1 MSLSSASPYSVVKIR
16 QRGQY
21 LAGAL
26 SGPLRSEI
34 GTNMEAAERTISQI
48 LTEQIRYNI
57 PAYQRPYSWEKT
69 NVEQLLDDVWDSY
82 EANDAEYFIGSLI
95 TIERE
100 KGRLYDVVDGQQR
113 LTTLNLIFSRLRD
126 AVDEPAK
133 SELGRRVLPR
143 NALTGE
149 EETPRLTLRQRDQ
162 NFFRKYVLAG
172 EPVPEAARSDVVKDQ
187 DAPKQRIVEN
197 LETIDA
203 FIAQRDQKTL
213 KLFANYLLSKVYVV
227 FVTTASWQS
236 AYRLFNV
243 LNARGMALTNA
254 DLIKNLLFAELGG
267 ESTRSGELDEA
278 WLELEEQIGI
288 ERLDQFLAHHRSS
301 AVATKARKSLHEEF
315 GPLIEAA
322 ATPFAFLEELN
333 TSARNYLRILRC
345 DFTAPAARRAL
356 RSLQRVAFE
365 EWIPPLLAYLNKPVA
380 DLLEQEFIDL
390 LERITYQ
397 NWIRRLAFT
406 ARLTAYFQLIT
417 AIRAGKNADEIRAIF
432 RANANDDEFRTL
444 LDGDVYGRPFAQAV
458 LLRLEEADQDESV
471 SKDFGGKITIEHVL
485 PQALKDASW
494 RERFT
499 DDEHRLWLHRL
510 GNLALLAGIK
520 NYKAQYFPFERKKK
534 IYAERN
540 NRVSF
545 DTTKPILSTEEW
557 TKDQLHARQIDLLE
571 RAIQVWSISPAA
583 AA

>member
-1 MSLSSASPYSVVKIR
+1 
-16 QRGQY
+16 
-21 LAGAL
+21 
-26 SGPLRSEI
+26 
-34 GTNMEAAERTISQI
+34 MEAAERTISQI
-48 LTEQIRYNI
+48 LTEQIRYEI
-57 PAYQRPYSWEKT
+57 PAYQRPYSWEKG
-69 NVEQLLDDVWDSY
+69 NVEQLIDDVWEAF
-82 EANDAEYFIGSLI
+82 EANDEEYFIGSLI

-126 AVDEPAK
+126 GVDEPAK

-162 NFFRKYVLAG
+162 SFFRRYVLAG
-172 EPVPEAARSDVVKDQ
+172 ETVPEAVRKEVAKEQ
-187 DAPKQRIVEN
+187 DAPKQRIIEN
-197 LETIDA
+197 LEAIDS
-203 FIAQRDQKTL
+203 FIAQHNQKTL
-213 KLFANYLLSKVYVV
+213 KLFANYLLSRVYVV

-243 LNARGMALTNA
+243 LNARGMALSNA
-254 DLIKNLLFAELGG
+254 DLIKNMLFARLGG
-267 ESTRSGELDEA
+267 NAARSSDLDEA

-288 ERLDQFLAHHRSS
+288 ERLDQFMAHHRSS
-301 AVATKARKSLHEEF
+301 IVATKARKALHEEF
-315 GPLIEAA
+315 EPLIETAA
-322 ATPFAFLEELN
+322 SPFTFLDEVN
-333 TSARNYLRILRC
+333 TSARNYLRVLRNE
-345 DFTAPAARRAL
+345 FEVPAARRAV
-356 RSLQRVAFE
+356 RSLKRVAFE
-365 EWIPPLLAYLNKPVA
+365 EWIPPLLAFLNRPVA
-380 DLLEQEFIDL
+380 DMPEGEFIDL

-417 AIRAGKNADEIRAIF
+417 AIRAGKNADDIRAIF
-432 RANANDDEFRTL
+432 RANANDDEFRSL
-444 LDGDVYGRPFAQAV
+444 LDGEVYGRPFAQAV

-471 SKDFGGKITIEHVL
+471 TKDFGGKITIEHVL
-485 PQALKDASW
+485 PQALKDAYW

-520 NYKAQYFPFERKKK
+520 NYKAQYFPFDRKKK

-545 DTTKPILSTEEW
+545 DTTKPILSADDW
-557 TKDQLHARQIDLLE
+557 TKDLLTTRQADLVD
-571 RAIQVWSISPAA
+571 RAQRIWSVNA
-583 AA
+583 

>member
-1 MSLSSASPYSVVKIR
+1 
-16 QRGQY
+16 
-21 LAGAL
+21 
-26 SGPLRSEI
+26 
-34 GTNMEAAERTISQI
+34 MEAAERTISQI
-48 LTEQIRYNI
+48 LTEQIRYEI
-57 PAYQRPYSWEKT
+57 PAYQRPYSWEKG
-69 NVEQLLDDVWDSY
+69 NVEQLLDDVWEAY

-162 NFFRKYVLAG
+162 GFFRRYVLAG
-172 EPVPEAARSDVVKDQ
+172 DAIPKAVVDDIAKEQ

-197 LETIDA
+197 LEAINA
-203 FIAQRDQKTL
+203 FIAQHDQTTL

-243 LNARGMALTNA
+243 LNARGMALSNA
-254 DLIKNLLFAELGG
+254 DLIKNMHFAQLGG
-267 ESTRSGELDEA
+267 NSPRSSDLDDA
-278 WLELEEQIGI
+278 WLELGEQIGI

-301 AVATKARKSLHEEF
+301 VIAIKARKSLHEEF
-315 GPLIEAA
+315 EPLIGAA
-322 ATPFAFLEELN
+322 SSPFTFLDELN
-333 TSARNYLRILRC
+333 TSARNYLRIQRNA
-345 DFTAPAARRAL
+345 FEAPAARRAI

-380 DLLEQEFIDL
+380 GLAEHEFIDL

-417 AIRAGKNADEIRAIF
+417 AIRAGKTADDIRAIF
-432 RANANDDEFRTL
+432 RANANDDEFQTL
-444 LDGDVYGRPFAQAV
+444 LDGEVYGRPFAQAV

-471 SKDFGGKITIEHVL
+471 TKDFGGKITIEHVL
-485 PQALKDASW
+485 PQALKEPYW
-494 RERFT
+494 RERFS

-520 NYKAQYFPFERKKK
+520 NYKAQYFAFERKKK
-534 IYAERN
+534 IYSERN

-545 DTTKPILSTEEW
+545 DTTKPILAAEHW
-557 TKDQLHARQIDLLE
+557 TKELLTKRQTELVD
-571 RAIQVWSISPAA
+571 RAWRIWSFSGTDTSSTVGPAA
-583 AA
+583 

>member
-1 MSLSSASPYSVVKIR
+1 MKAD
-16 QRGQY
+16 
-21 LAGAL
+21 
-26 SGPLRSEI
+26 
-34 GTNMEAAERTISQI
+34 ERTIGDV
-48 LTEQIRYNI
+48 LTNQIRYEI
-57 PAYQRPYSWEKT
+57 PAYQRPYSWESG
-69 NVEQLLDDVWDSY
+69 NVEQLLDDVWEAY
-82 EANDAEYFIGSLI
+82 EANDEEYFIGSLI

-100 KGRLYDVVDGQQR
+100 KGVLYDVVDGQQR

-162 NFFRKYVLAG
+162 SFFRRHVLAG
-172 EPVPEAARSDVVKDQ
+172 EAVSEAVRKEIVKEQ

-197 LETIDA
+197 LAAVDD
-203 FIAQRDQKTL
+203 FITRRDQKTL
-213 KLFANYLLSKVYVV
+213 KLFANYLLTKVYVV

-243 LNARGMALTNA
+243 LNARGMPLSNA
-254 DLIKNLLFAELGG
+254 DLIKNMLFARLGG
-267 ESTRSGELDEA
+267 DGARSTELDEA

-301 AVATKARKSLHEEF
+301 TVATKARKALHEEF
-315 GPLIEAA
+315 APLVAAA
-322 ATPFAFLEELN
+322 ATPFSFLDELN
-333 TSARNYLRILRC
+333 TSARNYLRILRNE
-345 DFTAPAARRAL
+345 FENPAARRSV
-356 RSLQRVAFE
+356 RSLRRVAFE
-365 EWIPPLLAYLNKPVA
+365 EWIPPLLAFLNKPIA
-380 DLLEQEFIDL
+380 DLPEDEFIDL

-417 AIRAGKNADEIRAIF
+417 AIRSGRSGGDIRAIF
-432 RANANDDEFRTL
+432 LANANDEEFRSL
-444 LDGDVYGRPFAQAV
+444 LDGEVYGRPFAQAV

-471 SKDFGGKITIEHVL
+471 TKDFGGKITIEHVL
-485 PQALKDASW
+485 PQTLKDAYW

-499 DDEHRLWLHRL
+499 DDDHRLWLHRL

-520 NYKAQYFPFERKKK
+520 NYKAQYFPFDRKKK

-545 DTTKPILSTEEW
+545 DTTKPILSADHW
-557 TKDQLHARQIDLLE
+557 TKDLLTARQADLVE
-571 RAIQVWSISPAA
+571 RARRIWSVHA
-583 AA
+583 

>member
-1 MSLSSASPYSVVKIR
+1 
-16 QRGQY
+16 
-21 LAGAL
+21 
-26 SGPLRSEI
+26 
-34 GTNMEAAERTISQI
+34 MEAAERTISQI
-48 LTEQIRYNI
+48 LTEQIRYEI
-57 PAYQRPYSWEKT
+57 PAYQRPYSWEKG
-69 NVEQLLDDVWDSY
+69 NVEQLLDDVWEAF
-82 EANDAEYFIGSLI
+82 EANDEEYFIGSLI

-126 AVDEPAK
+126 GVDEPAK

-162 NFFRKYVLAG
+162 NFFRRYVLAG
-172 EPVPEAARSDVVKDQ
+172 ETVPEAVRKEVAKEQ
-187 DAPKQRIVEN
+187 DAPKQRIIEN
-197 LETIDA
+197 LEAIDS
-203 FIAQRDQKTL
+203 FIAQHDQKTL
-213 KLFANYLLSKVYVV
+213 KLFANYLLSRVYVV

-243 LNARGMALTNA
+243 LNARGMALSNA
-254 DLIKNLLFAELGG
+254 DLIKNMLFARLGG
-267 ESTRSGELDEA
+267 NAARSSDLDEA

-288 ERLDQFLAHHRSS
+288 ERLDQFMAHHRSS
-301 AVATKARKSLHEEF
+301 IVATKARKALHEEF
-315 GPLIEAA
+315 EPLIETAA
-322 ATPFAFLEELN
+322 SPFTFLDELN
-333 TSARNYLRILRC
+333 TSARNYLRVLRNE
-345 DFTAPAARRAL
+345 FEAPAARRAV
-356 RSLQRVAFE
+356 RSLKRVAFE
-365 EWIPPLLAYLNKPVA
+365 EWIPPLLAFLNRPVA
-380 DLLEQEFIDL
+380 DMPEGEFIDL

-417 AIRAGKNADEIRAIF
+417 AIRAGRNADDIRAIF
-432 RANANDDEFRTL
+432 RANANDDEFRSL
-444 LDGDVYGRPFAQAV
+444 LDGEFYGRPFAQAV

-471 SKDFGGKITIEHVL
+471 TKDFGGKITIEHVL
-485 PQALKDASW
+485 PQALKDAYW

-499 DDEHRLWLHRL
+499 DDDHRLWLHRL

-520 NYKAQYFPFERKKK
+520 NYKAQYFPFDRKKK

-545 DTTKPILSTEEW
+545 DTTKPILSADHW
-557 TKDQLHARQIDLLE
+557 TKDLLTARQADLVD
-571 RAIQVWSISPAA
+571 RAQRIWSVNA
-583 AA
+583 

>member
-1 MSLSSASPYSVVKIR
+1 
-16 QRGQY
+16 
-21 LAGAL
+21 
-26 SGPLRSEI
+26 
-34 GTNMEAAERTISQI
+34 MEAAERTISQI
-48 LTEQIRYNI
+48 LTEQIRYEI
-57 PAYQRPYSWEKT
+57 PAYQRPYSWEKG
-69 NVEQLLDDVWDSY
+69 NVEQLLDDVWEAFD
-82 EANDAEYFIGSLI
+82 ANDEEYFIGSLI

-162 NFFRKYVLAG
+162 SFFRKHVLAG
-172 EPVPEAARSDVVKDQ
+172 EVIPDAVRREIVKEQ
-187 DAPKQRIVEN
+187 DAPKQRIAEN
-197 LETIDA
+197 LDAIDV
-203 FIAQRDQKTL
+203 FIQGHDQKTL
-213 KLFANYLLSKVYVV
+213 KLFANFLLSKVYVV

-243 LNARGMALTNA
+243 LNARGMALSNA
-254 DLIKNLLFAELGG
+254 DLIKNMLFARLGG
-267 ESTRSGELDEA
+267 NSARTGELDEA

-288 ERLDQFLAHHRSS
+288 ERLDQFMAHHRSS
-301 AVATKARKSLHEEF
+301 IVATKARKALHEEF
-315 GPLIEAA
+315 EPLVDA
-322 ATPFAFLEELN
+322 ATSPFAFLEELN
-333 TSARNYLRILRC
+333 TSARNYLRILRN
-345 DFTAPAARRAL
+345 DFEVPSARRAI
-356 RSLQRVAFE
+356 RSLRRVAFE
-365 EWIPPLLAYLNKPVA
+365 EWIPPLLAFMNRPVS
-380 DLLEQEFIDL
+380 DMPEGEFVDL

-417 AIRAGKNADEIRAIF
+417 AIRAGKNADDIRAIF
-432 RANANDDEFRTL
+432 RANANDDEFRSL
-444 LDGDVYGRPFAQAV
+444 LDGEVYGRPFAQAV

-471 SKDFGGKITIEHVL
+471 TKDFGGKITIEHVL
-485 PQALKDASW
+485 PQALKDPYW
-494 RERFT
+494 QERFSEE
-499 DDEHRLWLHRL
+499 EHRLWLHRL

-520 NYKAQYFPFERKKK
+520 NYKAQYFPFDRKKK

-545 DTTKPILSTEEW
+545 DTTKPILSAEHW
-557 TKDQLHARQIDLLE
+557 TKEIMTARQTELVEVARRI
-571 RAIQVWSISPAA
+571 WSVNG
-583 AA
+583 

>member
-1 MSLSSASPYSVVKIR
+1 
-16 QRGQY
+16 
-21 LAGAL
+21 
-26 SGPLRSEI
+26 
-34 GTNMEAAERTISQI
+34 MEAAERTISQV

-57 PAYQRPYSWEKT
+57 PSYQRPYSWEKA
-69 NVEQLLDDVWDSY
+69 NVEQLLDDVWESY

-113 LTTLNLIFSRLRD
+113 LTTLNLIFARLRD

-149 EETPRLTLRQRDQ
+149 EETSRLTLRQRDQ
-162 NFFRKYVLAG
+162 SFFRKYVLAG
-172 EPVPEAARSDVVKDQ
+172 EPVPEAVRNDIIKDQ
-187 DAPKQRIVEN
+187 DAPKQRIIEN

-243 LNARGMALTNA
+243 LNARGMALSNA
-254 DLIKNLLFAELGG
+254 DLIKNLLFAQLGG
-267 ESTRSGELDEA
+267 DSARSGELDEA

-301 AVATKARKSLHEEF
+301 LVATKARKSLHEEF
-315 GPLIEAA
+315 VPLIQAA
-322 ATPFAFLEELN
+322 ARPFSFLEELN
-333 TSARNYLRILRC
+333 ASARNYLRILRC

-365 EWIPPLLAYLNKPVA
+365 EWIPPLLAYLNRPVPGLPEA
-380 DLLEQEFIDL
+380 EFIDL

-406 ARLTAYFQLIT
+406 ARLTAYFQIIT
-417 AIRAGKNADEIRAIF
+417 AIRAGKAADEIRAIF

-485 PQALKDASW
+485 PQALKDPYW
-494 RERFT
+494 RQRFT

-545 DTTKPILSTEEW
+545 DTTKPILSAEDW
-557 TKDQLHARQIDLLE
+557 TTDHLHARQADLLE
-571 RAIQVWSISPAA
+571 RAQRIWSISPQAA
-583 AA
+583 A

>member
-1 MSLSSASPYSVVKIR
+1 
-16 QRGQY
+16 
-21 LAGAL
+21 
-26 SGPLRSEI
+26 
-34 GTNMEAAERTISQI
+34 MEAAERTISQI
-48 LTEQIRYNI
+48 LTEQIRYEI
-57 PAYQRPYSWEKT
+57 PAYQRPYSWEKG
-69 NVEQLLDDVWDSY
+69 NVEQLLDDVW
-82 EANDAEYFIGSLI
+82 EAFAANDEEYFIGSLI

-126 AVDEPAK
+126 GVDEPAK

-162 NFFRKYVLAG
+162 NFFRRHVLAG
-172 EPVPEAARSDVVKDQ
+172 ETVPEAVRKEVAKEQ
-187 DAPKQRIVEN
+187 DAPKQRIIEN
-197 LETIDA
+197 LEAIDS
-203 FIAQRDQKTL
+203 FIAQHDQKTL
-213 KLFANYLLSKVYVV
+213 KLFANYLLSRVYVV

-243 LNARGMALTNA
+243 LNARGMALSNA
-254 DLIKNLLFAELGG
+254 DLIKNMLFARLGG
-267 ESTRSGELDEA
+267 NAARSSDLDEA

-288 ERLDQFLAHHRSS
+288 ERLDQFMAHHRSS
-301 AVATKARKSLHEEF
+301 IVATKARKALHEEF
-315 GPLIEAA
+315 EPLIETA
-322 ATPFAFLEELN
+322 ATPFTFLDEVN
-333 TSARNYLRILRC
+333 TSARNYLRVLRNE
-345 DFTAPAARRAL
+345 FEAPAARRAV
-356 RSLQRVAFE
+356 RSLKRVAFE
-365 EWIPPLLAYLNKPVA
+365 EWIPPLLAFLNRPVA
-380 DLLEQEFIDL
+380 DMPEGEFIDL

-417 AIRAGKNADEIRAIF
+417 AIRAGKNADDIRAIF
-432 RANANDDEFRTL
+432 RANANDDEFRSL
-444 LDGDVYGRPFAQAV
+444 LDGEVYGRPFAHAV

-471 SKDFGGKITIEHVL
+471 TKDFGGKITIEHVL
-485 PQALKDASW
+485 PQALKDAYW

-499 DDEHRLWLHRL
+499 DDDHRLWLHRL

-520 NYKAQYFPFERKKK
+520 NYKAQYFPFDRKKK

-545 DTTKPILSTEEW
+545 DTTKPILSADHW
-557 TKDQLHARQIDLLE
+557 TKDLLTARQADLVE
-571 RAIQVWSISPAA
+571 KAQRIWSVNA
-583 AA
+583 

>member
-1 MSLSSASPYSVVKIR
+1 
-16 QRGQY
+16 
-21 LAGAL
+21 
-26 SGPLRSEI
+26 
-34 GTNMEAAERTISQI
+34 MEAAERTISQI
-48 LTEQIRYNI
+48 LVEQIQYEI
-57 PAYQRPYSWEKT
+57 PAYQRPYSWEKG
-69 NVEQLLDDVWDSY
+69 NVEQLLDDVWEAY
-82 EANDAEYFIGSLI
+82 EARDEEYFIGSLI

-162 NFFRKYVLAG
+162 SFFRRYVLAG
-172 EPVPEAARSDVVKDQ
+172 EAVPEAVRKEIVKEQ

-197 LETIDA
+197 LEAIDA

-243 LNARGMALTNA
+243 LNARGMALSNA
-254 DLIKNLLFAELGG
+254 DLIKNMLFARLGG
-267 ESTRSGELDEA
+267 DAARSSELDEA

-288 ERLDQFLAHHRSS
+288 ERLDQFMAHHRSS
-301 AVATKARKSLHEEF
+301 IMAMKARNALHEEF
-315 GPLIEAA
+315 EPLVAAA
-322 ATPFAFLEELN
+322 ATPFSFVDELN
-333 TSARNYLRILRC
+333 TSARNYLRILRN
-345 DFTAPAARRAL
+345 DFGTPGARRAV
-356 RSLQRVAFE
+356 RSLRRVAFE
-365 EWIPPLLAYLNKPVA
+365 EWIPPMLAFLNTPVA
-380 DLLEQEFIDL
+380 DLPEGEFIDL
-390 LERITYQ
+390 LERVTYQ

-417 AIRAGKNADEIRAIF
+417 AIRAGKSADDIRAIF
-432 RANANDDEFRTL
+432 RSNANDQEFRTL
-444 LDGDVYGRPFAQAV
+444 LDGEVYGRPFAQAV

-471 SKDFGGKITIEHVL
+471 TKDFGGKITIEHVL
-485 PQALKDASW
+485 PQALKDAYW
-494 RERFT
+494 QERFT

-520 NYKAQYFPFERKKK
+520 NYKAQYFPFDRKKR

-545 DTTKPILSTEEW
+545 DTTKPILAAEHW
-557 TKDQLHARQIDLLE
+557 TKDLLAARQTDLIEKAQL
-571 RAIQVWSISPAA
+571 VWSLSAA
-583 AA
+583 GVA

>member
-1 MSLSSASPYSVVKIR
+1 LSLSSVSPYSVVKIR
-16 QRGQY
+16 QRDQY
-21 LAGAL
+21 LAGTS

-34 GTNMEAAERTISQI
+34 GTTMEAAERTISQI

-69 NVEQLLDDVWDSY
+69 NVEQLIDDVWDSY
-82 EANDAEYFIGSLI
+82 EAKDAEYFIGSLI
-95 TIERE
+95 TIERD

-162 NFFRKYVLAG
+162 TFFRKYVLAG
-172 EPVPEAARSDVVKDQ
+172 EVVPEAMRKEIAKEQ

-203 FIAQRDQKTL
+203 FIAQHDQTTL

-322 ATPFAFLEELN
+322 TTPFAFLEDLN
-333 TSARNYLRILRC
+333 TSARNYLQVLRC
-345 DFTAPAARRAL
+345 DFDAPAARRAL

-380 DLLEQEFIDL
+380 GLPEEEFIDL

-417 AIRAGKNADEIRAIF
+417 AICAGKSADEIRAIV

-485 PQALKDASW
+485 PQALKDASC
-494 RERFT
+494 REQFT
-499 DDEHRLWLHRL
+499 NDEHRLWLHRL

-520 NYKAQYFPFERKKK
+520 NYKAQYFPFERQKK

-545 DTTKPILSTEEW
+545 DTTKPILSAEDW
-557 TKDQLHARQIDLLE
+557 TKDQLHARQTDLLE
-571 RAIQVWSISPAA
+571 RALRIWSISPQAA
-583 AA
+583 A